1 MLACADA
8 FLCNKFVYV
17 LLLTTLKE
25 TGGFVV
31 EFSKRFM
38 LPYTRFESSSS
49 MLYGVIPIQGYRVQ
63 KIRLRGARNAI

>member
-25 TGGFVV
+25 MGRLAV
-31 EFSKRFM
+31 EFSKRFV

-49 MLYGVIPIQGYRVQ
+49 MLYGVIPIQG
-63 KIRLRGARNAI
+63 